1 MHTYTQPG
9 LGLTFVNPFVSI
21 DDAADTMADLQ
32 QLVETELN
40 GTFLLQHETSY
51 LSFYQQFVAPTTLVR
66 PPCHPNPFRHPL
78 TR

>member
-1 MHTYTQPG
+1 MQPG
-9 LGLTFVNPFVSI
+9 LGLTFVNPFVSM

-40 GTFLLQHETSY
+40 GTFLLQRETSY

-66 PPCHPNPFRHPL
+66 PVPPPPL
-78 TR
+78 PIPSHVLSR